1 MIIVKNI
8 HWEMISV
15 VKPINTFTLY
25 VVTILCVLGTLR
37 ASHVAQLI
45 KNMPAMWDTWVR
57 FLGWEDPL
65 EKERLPTPIF
75 WPGEF
80 HELHSPWG
88 RKGSDMTEQLS
99 LSHFHLRTLQIY
111 SHRKI

>member
-75 WPGEF
+75 WLGEF
-80 HELHSPWG
+80 HGLYSQWGCNDLATFTGLIHSYDHGWY
-88 RKGSDMTEQLS
+88 KN
-99 LSHFHLRTLQIY
+99 I
-111 SHRKI
+111 